1 MGKFA
6 RMLANEVSITD
17 EGIYGLEGSV
27 DSLEV
32 FGGGGKGGA
41 TTVAT
46 PVYTPPP
53 AAPSV
58 EAATMDLAAQDEAS
72 KKKQQKA
79 MKEGA
84 KSLQI
89 DLGTAGDTGATAVGT
104 GTTPTA

>member
-17 EGIYGLEGSV
+17 EGIYGLEGSI
-27 DSLEV
+27 DSLEC
-32 FGGGGKGGA
+32 FGGGKGA
-41 TTVAT
+41 TPVAT

-58 EAATMDLAAQDEAS
+58 EEATMDLAEQDEAT
-72 KKKQQKA
+72 KKRQQQA
-79 MKEGA
+79 LKEGA